1 MSSIQSNKTS
11 NNNLTSPLQG
21 GLKGDIK
28 ILHVITSL
36 RTGGA
41 EHLMVDLLPR
51 LRYLGNEVELLI
63 FDGTRTAFY
72 DELEQKGIK
81 IHSLG
86 VGGNVYHPR
95 NILKLRKF
103 VGSYNIIHTHNTAC
117 QLFVPIA
124 KLLKCSKAK
133 LVTTEHNATNRRRG
147 KWYLKVIDKWMYSSY
162 DHIICIADQT
172 YTNLVE
178 YIGQKPHVSTIYNG
192 VAIERFLL
200 PINKISDKK
209 DFIITMVSAFR
220 DQKDQDTLVKAIKEL
235 PDNYHLQLAGDGVRR
250 PKVEELAHT
259 LGIADRVDFL
269 GIRTDIPEIL
279 KSSDIVVLSS
289 HWEGLSLSSIEGMA
303 SGRPFIASDVD
314 GLREVVEGAGIL
326 FPHGDYKQLA
336 KEIKQLCNNPVHYN
350 VVANECQERAKQF
363 DISIMAEKYNELY
376 RSL

>member
-1 MSSIQSNKTS
+1 M
-11 NNNLTSPLQG
+11 
-21 GLKGDIK
+21 K

-51 LRYLGNEVELLI
+51 LCDLGNEVELLV
-63 FDGTRTAFY
+63 FDGTRTSFY

-86 VGGNVYHPR
+86 IGGNVYHPR
-95 NILKLRKF
+95 NIFKLSKF
-103 VGSYNIIHTHNTAC
+103 VGIYDIIHTHNTAC

-124 KLLKCSKAK
+124 KMLKCSKAK

-147 KWYLKVIDKWMYSSY
+147 KWYLKVIDKWMYTRY

-178 YIGQKPHVSTIYNG
+178 SIGQKPNISTIYNG
-192 VAIERFLL
+192 VAVQRFLL
-200 PINKISDKK
+200 PINNISDKK
-209 DFIITMVSAFR
+209 DFVITMVSAFR

-235 PDNYHLQLAGDGVRR
+235 PDNYRLQLAGDGVRR
-250 PKVEELAHT
+250 PIVEELVHT
-259 LGIADRVDFL
+259 LDVADRVDFL

-314 GLREVVEGAGIL
+314 GLHEIVKDAGIL
-326 FPHGDYKQLA
+326 FPHSDYKQLA
-336 KEIKQLCNNPVHYN
+336 KEIRRLCTNPVHYN
-350 VVANECQERAKQF
+350 VVAQDCQKRAKQF
-363 DISIMAEKYNELY
+363 DIKKMVMQYNDLY
-376 RSL
+376 KNL

>member
-1 MSSIQSNKTS
+1 M
-11 NNNLTSPLQG
+11 
-21 GLKGDIK
+21 K

-51 LRYLGNEVELLI
+51 LRDLGNEVELLL

-72 DELEQKGIK
+72 KELELKGIK
-81 IHSLG
+81 IHSLSIG
-86 VGGNVYHPR
+86 CNVYHPR
-95 NILKLRKF
+95 NIFRLRAF
-103 VGSYNIIHTHNTAC
+103 IGRYDIIHTHNTAC

-124 KLLKCSKAK
+124 KMLKCSKSK

-147 KWYLKVIDKWMYSSY
+147 KWYLKVIDKWMYARY
-162 DHIICIADQT
+162 NHIICIADQT
-172 YTNLVE
+172 YTNLVD
-178 YIGQKPHVSTIYNG
+178 YIGQKPNISTIYNG
-192 VAIERFLL
+192 VAVQRFFL
-200 PINKISDKK
+200 PINNICDKK
-209 DFIITMVSAFR
+209 DFVITMVSAFR

-235 PDNYHLQLAGDGVRR
+235 PDNYRLQLAGDGVRR
-250 PKVEELAHT
+250 PKVEELAYT

-336 KEIKQLCNNPVHYN
+336 KEIMQLCNNPVHYN
-350 VVANECQERAKQF
+350 MVARTCQERAKQF

-376 RSL
+376 KSL

>member
-1 MSSIQSNKTS
+1 M
-11 NNNLTSPLQG
+11 
-21 GLKGDIK
+21 K

-51 LRYLGNEVELLI
+51 LRDLGNEVELLI
-63 FDGTRTAFY
+63 FDGTHTTFY
-72 DELEQKGIK
+72 EELELKGIK

-86 VGGNVYHPR
+86 IGGNVYHPL
-95 NILKLRKF
+95 NIFKLSKF
-103 VGSYNIIHTHNTAC
+103 IVNYDIIHTHNTAC
-117 QLFVPIA
+117 QLFAPIA
-124 KLLKCSKAK
+124 KLLKCSKTK

-147 KWYLKVIDKWMYSSY
+147 KWYLEQIDKWMYSRY
-162 DHIICIADQT
+162 NHIICIADQT
-172 YTNLVE
+172 YTNLVD
-178 YIGQKPHVSTIYNG
+178 YIGQKPNISTIYNG

-200 PINKISDKK
+200 PINSISDKR

-235 PDNYHLQLAGDGVRR
+235 SDNYRLQFAGDGIRR
-250 PKVEELAHT
+250 PKVEELARS
-259 LGIADRVDFL
+259 LGVADRVDFL
-269 GIRTDIPEIL
+269 GIRTDIPNIL
-279 KSSDIVVLSS
+279 GSSDIIVLSS

-314 GLREVVEGAGIL
+314 GLHEVVIDAGIL

-336 KEIKQLCNNPVHYN
+336 KEIRQLCTNPVHYN
-350 VVANECQERAKQF
+350 VVARECQERAKQF

-376 RSL
+376 KSL

>member
-1 MSSIQSNKTS
+1 M
-11 NNNLTSPLQG
+11 
-21 GLKGDIK
+21 K

-51 LRYLGNEVELLI
+51 LRDLGNEVELLI
-63 FDGTRTAFY
+63 FDGTRTSFY
-72 DELEQKGIK
+72 EELEQKGIK

-86 VGGNVYHPR
+86 IGGNVYHPR

-103 VGSYNIIHTHNTAC
+103 IGKYDIIHTHNTAC
-117 QLFVPIA
+117 QLFAPIA
-124 KLLKCSKAK
+124 KMLKCGKSK

-147 KWYLKVIDKWMYSSY
+147 KWYLKVIDKWMYARY
-162 DHIICIADQT
+162 NHIICIADQT

-178 YIGQKPHVSTIYNG
+178 YIGQKPNISTIYNG

-200 PINKISDKK
+200 PINSISDKK

-235 PDNYHLQLAGDGVRR
+235 PDNYRLQFAGDGVRR
-250 PKVEELAHT
+250 PIVEELVHT
-259 LGIADRVDFL
+259 LGVADRVDFL

-314 GLREVVEGAGIL
+314 GLREVVKDAGIL

-336 KEIKQLCNNPVHYN
+336 KEIRQLCNNPVHYN
-350 VVANECQERAKQF
+350 VVARECQERAKKF
-363 DISIMAEKYNELY
+363 DISIMAKKYNELY
-376 RSL
+376 KSL